1 MARSKATD
9 KETRKEKERRV
20 ITASGRSVDSKGC
33 AGAGMRSREALYE
46 SEDKFRDLAEK
57 SLAGIYLIQDS
68 VFKYGN
74 PKFAEMF
81 GYTVQDVLNGMG
93 PQDMV
98 SPEDWPLVENNIKRR
113 MSGAAESIHYE
124 FRGIKKSGEAIEVEV
139 YGSRIIYGGRPAV
152 IGTMLDITK
161 RKRADE
167 LLKRAEE
174 KYRGIFEHAVEGIF
188 QITPLGQF
196 VVINPALEKMLG
208 YGSSEELTASLRDM
222 KRQLYVVPACRS
234 EFMRI
239 LEANGEVLGYEC
251 ELFKK
256 DGSTIWVEM
265 NARAIRGIAAGISYF
280 EGTVE
285 DITEQKKAEDA
296 LRKLNEFNAAIIDNA
311 PVAIFTLDMDGVITS
326 VNPALA
332 SISGLGDEAEE
343 KLLGFNWLKNPY
355 TLKCGLAGHIERGL
369 QGEPFQLWD
378 FPYITYRGDRTLYM
392 DFKGVPLR
400 GKEGNVEGLLCLI
413 EETTDRVKTRAKL
426 MQETRMS
433 AIGRLA
439 AGIAHE
445 LNNPL
450 ATLVAHSE
458 LAGHCLESFRELL
471 GERPDLEELKIYL
484 NIIEAQAFRCK
495 NVTSDILN
503 LPWKEGFEIEDI
515 DVNRLLVSIL
525 EFADLEPTRG
535 KIIRD
540 FCATLPSVRGDI
552 GALRQ
557 VFVNLINNAAD
568 AVEGRMEATIWIRTK
583 LDAGRVLVEVE
594 DNGIGIPDAIIE
606 KIFEPFFTT
615 KESKKGIGLGLALCY
630 EFLNHMGGTIRTE
643 SKPGYKTIFSV
654 TLPTEDNVT
663 AEK

>member
-1 MARSKATD
+1 MKTERHKSMD
-9 KETRKEKERRV
+9 TRAPAQPGK
-20 ITASGRSVDSKGC
+20 
-33 AGAGMRSREALYE
+33 RSREALYE
-46 SEDKFRDLAEK
+46 SDDKFRDLAEK

-81 GYTVQDVLNGMG
+81 GYTVEEVMSDMG

-98 SPEDWPLVENNIKRR
+98 SPEDWALVEGNIKRR
-113 MSGAAESIHYE
+113 LSGDAESIHYE
-124 FRGIKKSGEAIEVEV
+124 FKGIKKNKEAIDLEV
-139 YGSRIIYGGRPAV
+139 YGSRIIYQGRPAV
-152 IGTMLDITK
+152 IGTMVDITK

-167 LLKRAEE
+167 LLKQAEE
-174 KYRGIFEHAVEGIF
+174 KYRGIFEHALEGIF
-188 QITPLGQF
+188 QITPQGQF

-208 YGSSEELTASLRDM
+208 YRSSEELTASLRDM
-222 KRQLYVVPACRS
+222 QRQLYVVPSCRT

-239 LEANGEVLGYEC
+239 LETNGKALGYEC

-256 DGSTIWVEM
+256 DGTTVWVQM
-265 NARAIRGIAAGISYF
+265 NARAIRGVDGTTSYF

-296 LRKLNEFNAAIIDNA
+296 LRRLNEFNAAIIDNA
-311 PVAIFTLDMDGVITS
+311 PVAIFTLDRDGVITS

-332 SISGLGDEAEE
+332 SISGLGDEVEE

-355 TLKCGLAGHIERGL
+355 TLKCGLAGYIERGL
-369 QGEPFQLWD
+369 KGEPFQLWD

-392 DFKGVPLR
+392 DFKGVPLQ
-400 GKEGNVEGLLCLI
+400 GKGGNVEGLLCLI

-433 AIGRLA
+433 AIGKLA

-458 LAGHCLESFRELL
+458 LAGHCLESFQEIL
-471 GERPDLEELKIYL
+471 GEKSELDELKIYL

-503 LPWKEGFEIEDI
+503 LPWKEGFEIEDV
-515 DVNRLLVSIL
+515 DVNKLLISIL
-525 EFADLEPTRG
+525 EFTDLEPARG
-535 KIIRD
+535 KVMKELLSP
-540 FCATLPSVRGDI
+540 LPPVSGDM

-568 AVEGRMEATIWIRTK
+568 AVEGRMDAAIWIRTK
-583 LDAGRVLVEVE
+583 LHDGRVLVEVE
-594 DNGIGIPDAIIE
+594 DNGIGIPDSIAE

-615 KESKKGIGLGLALCY
+615 KEAKKGIGLGLALCY
-630 EFLNHMGGTIRTE
+630 EFLNHMGGTIKME
-643 SKPGYKTIFSV
+643 SKPGHRTIFSV
-654 TLPTEDNVT
+654 TLPTQDSVNP
-663 AEK
+663 EK